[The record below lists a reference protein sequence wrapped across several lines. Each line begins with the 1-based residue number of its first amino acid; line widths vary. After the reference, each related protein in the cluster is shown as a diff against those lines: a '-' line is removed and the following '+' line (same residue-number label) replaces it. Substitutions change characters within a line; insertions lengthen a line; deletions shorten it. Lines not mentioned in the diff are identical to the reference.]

1 MKILISD
8 LQQCT
13 YMQSIIVFAS
23 IKDDMLDSAIKYEP
37 KIFFSCVWLRSV
49 GTGSGEAVLSFASLQ
64 WRSTL

>member
-13 YMQSIIVFAS
+13 YLQSIIVFAS

-37 KIFFSCVWLRSV
+37 KIFFLVF
-49 GTGSGEAVLSFASLQ
+49 G
-64 WRSTL
+64 